1 MTDDSDRFKL
11 KGSIDAY
18 GMSHVGKVRE
28 VNEDHFFLAAATKA
42 LTVQQTNLDNVHA
55 FDHLKQSEAH
65 LFVVADGV
73 GSIGGGRL
81 ASGTAVQALGTY
93 IGRTM
98 GCYYSFDVEG
108 ENEFLENLE
117 NAVQHA
123 HKTVQR
129 EYSSHGKGPAT
140 TLTMVALIWPR
151 AYIIHV
157 GDSRAYYLR
166 KGRLRQLTRDQ
177 TMGEL
182 MIDEGIMKEEQVE
195 RSSLGSTLSSAI
207 GAEILPSVG
216 LIDLEWND
224 VMLLCT
230 DGLTRHV
237 GDDGIAEILQRTPNA
252 KTACEQLVDAA
263 LEGGGRDNVT
273 VVVGKMNSAE
283 NG

>member
-1 MTDDSDRFKL
+1 MNDDSNRFGL
-11 KGSIDAY
+11 AGPIDTY

-28 VNEDHFFLAAATKA
+28 VNEDHFFIAAANKA
-42 LTVQQTNLDNVHA
+42 LTVRQTNLDNVQA
-55 FDHLKQSEAH
+55 FNHLKQSQAH

-73 GSIGGGRL
+73 GSVGGGRL
-81 ASGTAVQALGTY
+81 ASGIAVQALGTY

-123 HKTVQR
+123 HQTVQA
-129 EYSSHGKGPAT
+129 EFSSHGKGPAT
-140 TLTMVALIWPR
+140 TLTMATLIWPR

-166 KGRLRQLTRDQ
+166 KGRLRQITRDQ

-182 MIDEGIMKEEQVE
+182 MIDEGVMTEEQAE
-195 RSSLGSTLSSAI
+195 RSGLGSMLSSAI

-224 VMLLCT
+224 VLLLCT

-237 GDDGIAEILQRTPNA
+237 GDEGIAEILQRSNNA
-252 KTACEQLVDAA
+252 RAACGQLVDAA

-273 VVVGKMNSAE
+273 VVVGRMVSADG
-283 NG
+283 N

>member
-1 MTDDSDRFKL
+1 MTDDSNRLKL
-11 KGSIDAY
+11 EGSLDAY

-28 VNEDHFFLAAATKA
+28 ANEDHFFIAAATKA
-42 LTVQQTNLDNVHA
+42 LTVQQTNLDNVQA
-55 FDHLKQSEAH
+55 FNHLKQSEAH
-65 LFVVADGV
+65 LLVVADGV
-73 GSIGGGRL
+73 GSVGGGRL

-117 NAVQHA
+117 SAVQHA
-123 HKTVQR
+123 HQTVQR

-166 KGRLRQLTRDQ
+166 KGRLRQITRDQ

-182 MIDEGIMKEEQVE
+182 MIDEGIMTEEQVE
-195 RSSLGSTLSSAI
+195 RSSLGSMLSSAI

-237 GDDGIAEILQRTPNA
+237 GDDAIAEILQRTANA

-273 VVVGKMNSAE
+273 VVVLRMDSAE
-283 NG
+283 NW

>member
-1 MTDDSDRFKL
+1 MTDDGNRFTL
-11 KGSIDAY
+11 EGPLDTY
-18 GMSHVGKVRE
+18 GMSHVGKVRQ
-28 VNEDHFFLAAATKA
+28 VNEDHFFIAAANKA
-42 LTVQQTNLDNVHA
+42 LTVQQTNLDNVQA
-55 FDHLKQSEAH
+55 FNHLKQSEAH

-123 HKTVQR
+123 HLTVQR

-140 TLTMVALIWPR
+140 TLTMATLIWPR

-166 KGRLRQLTRDQ
+166 QGRLRQITRDQ

-182 MIDEGIMKEEQVE
+182 MIDEGIMTEEQVE
-195 RSSLGSTLSSAI
+195 RSSLSSTLSSAI

-216 LIDLEWND
+216 LIDLELND
-224 VMLLCT
+224 VLLLCT

-237 GDDGIAEILQRTPNA
+237 GDDGIADILQSAHSA
-252 KTACEQLVDAA
+252 KAACEQLVDAA

-273 VVVGKMNSAE
+273 VVVSRMVSAE
-283 NG
+283 DN

>member
-182 MIDEGIMKEEQVE
+182 MIDEGIMTEEQVE